1 MRALRTWMLVL
12 FAISALSCFGI
23 VVRYTRVAF
32 APPDAW
38 EHPSLLSLIIVLV
51 IFSIVGSVF
60 ALGVWTGFREKPS
73 ARWWGMASGFILVL
87 TALFPVFLYLRFDQ
101 DFESLKAGF
110 SMMAVVFG
118 AGVLGIVAFARPARK
133 VDGAAT
139 NESAPRPGDGTI
151 YLVNKAAGLLALA
164 AGCGAYS
171 WWCTWVNERN
181 LWPDRSF
188 LLDNV
193 AFLAVTAAIIV
204 VHETGHAIAGLALGM
219 RLRLIALGPFQ
230 IKRFRCKWRFEFTRK
245 LLVNRGGAIGLL
257 PATAA
262 PPHWHAIVIAAGGP
276 AINLITGT
284 IAIWASESLNND
296 ALLESHGILALFGAM
311 SLAIGLCNLVPFR
324 LGAYYSDGARICQHA
339 FRLPFGDLAYV
350 LQAVRAVA
358 ETSLRTRDYDIEAI
372 HRALQAYP
380 SGTEGHYLKLYVF
393 DSCFERGEFAEAA
406 AALVEAEQIYDSC
419 ALKAETEISFV
430 LGHGGLRDDATAT
443 RRWWERLE
451 SRNPDRTDAGYWLA
465 KSAVN
470 RVNGRPEDASVALM
484 EAERII
490 AEMPQTGSRAYDVEW
505 SKLLCKLIAEACE
518 EASVAVS

>member
-1 MRALRTWMLVL
+1 MLVL
-12 FAISALSCFGI
+12 FAILALSCFGI
-23 VVRYTRVAF
+23 VARYTHAAF
-32 APPDAW
+32 APSDQW
-38 EHPSLLSLIIVLV
+38 EHRALLSLALV
-51 IFSIVGSVF
+51 PMVFSIVGTVF

-73 ARWWGMASGFILVL
+73 ARWWGMASSFILVL
-87 TALFPVFLYLRFDQ
+87 TALFPIVLYLRFDQ

-118 AGVLGIVAFARPARK
+118 VGVLGIVAFAPPVRKLDPA
-133 VDGAAT
+133 AA
-139 NESAPRPGDGTI
+139 NESAPRPGDGTN

-164 AGCGAYS
+164 TGCGAYS
-171 WWCTWVNERN
+171 WWCAWVNGRK

-193 AFLAVTAAIIV
+193 AFLAVTAVIIV

-230 IKRFRCKWRFEFTRK
+230 LKRSQGKWNFEFTRK
-245 LLVNRGGAIGLL
+245 LMVNRGGAIGLL

-284 IAIWASESLNND
+284 MAIWASESLSND

-311 SLAIGLCNLVPFR
+311 SLAIGFCNLVPFR

-339 FRLPFGDLAYV
+339 FRLPFSDLAYV
-350 LQAVRAVA
+350 LQAVRAVG
-358 ETSLRTRDYDIEAI
+358 ESSLRPRDYDIQAI

-380 SGTEGHYLKLYVF
+380 SGVEGHYLKLYLYDACF
-393 DSCFERGEFAEAA
+393 DRGQLAEAA
-406 AALVEAEQIYDSC
+406 NALVEAEQIYDSC

-430 LGHGGLRDDATAT
+430 LGNGGLRDDATAT

-451 SRNPDRTDAGYWLA
+451 ARSPDRSKAGYWLA
-465 KSAVN
+465 KCVVNSIDGNWSDAASALSQAD
-470 RVNGRPEDASVALM
+470 G
-484 EAERII
+484 II
-490 AEMPQTGSRAYDVEW
+490 AEMHATGDRAYDVEW
-505 SKLLCKLIAEACE
+505 SKLLRKSIAEARE
-518 EASVAVS
+518 ETSVAVS